1 MSSPKETDEKISSIP
16 LTEDVLTEKKAAKI
30 TDEAGE
36 LAVLALA
43 SGEPDAELSKKVLRK
58 IDLYLL
64 PFLCVTYGKMV
75 FCIKSKS
82 I

>member
-1 MSSPKETDEKISSIP
+1 MSSPKEADEKISSIP
-16 LTEDVLTEKKAAKI
+16 PPDDVLTEKKAAKI

-64 PFLCVTYGKMV
+64 PFLCVTYGMMI
-75 FCIKSKS
+75 F
-82 I
+82 